1 VNPRKRRAILLL
13 ALSGLGLVAVFAL
26 VANYVSDVRAEIEP
40 KVQLIAL
47 SKPVKANQPLQD
59 NMLKTIELPERW
71 APRAALRDRGSLV
84 GFVAASD
91 LPAEAILQEGML
103 TSVPELAPGQR
114 EFAIT
119 VDAESGVA
127 GKIQPRSIVDILA
140 TYPATDTKPA
150 SAEVIVPGAR
160 IVEVGQVTVE
170 GQDGVQ
176 QNQQAQ
182 QADFG
187 QVVPVTFALTPRE
200 VNILNHAKQYA
211 DGVRLSLL
219 RPGEQS
225 ELTRRERKY
234 TRP

>member
-13 ALSGLGLVAVFAL
+13 ALSGIGLVAVFAL
-26 VANYVSDVRAEIEP
+26 VANYVADVRAEIEP
-40 KVQLIAL
+40 KVELLAL
-47 SKPVKANQPLQD
+47 SRPVQANQPLQD

-103 TSVPELAPGQR
+103 VAPPELSPGQR

-119 VDAESGVA
+119 VDAETGVA

-140 TYPATDTKPA
+140 TYPATDSRPA
-150 SAEVIVPGAR
+150 VAEVIVPGAR
-160 IVEVGQVTVE
+160 IVEVGQVTAE

-182 QADFG
+182 QQDFG
-187 QVVPVTFALTPRE
+187 SVVPVTFALTPRE
-200 VNILNHAKQYA
+200 VNILHYAKDFA
-211 DGVRLSLL
+211 NGVRLSLL
-219 RPGEQS
+219 RPGEES
-225 ELTRRERKY
+225 ELTRRERRY
-234 TRP
+234 ERP